1 MQPVRI
7 VKAGY
12 ATLEYVAD
20 TERNIYLSK
29 SLGKALHGFRFRES
43 AQGGGISYRQKAF
56 FSYWIAKQEQEN
68 REKAK
73 LMFIQGLPAHGYII
87 DGNFRLDLPETKLD
101 VSALK
106 LGSVTTKNLI
116 RGKLK

>member
-12 ATLEYVAD
+12 TKNMYVAD
-20 TERNIYLSK
+20 TKRNIYLSK

-56 FSYWIAKQEQEN
+56 FLLDCKT
-68 REKAK
+68 RTRKTGEKAK
-73 LMFIQGLPAHGYII
+73 LMFIQGLPAHGYI

-106 LGSVTTKNLI
+106 LGPVTTKNLI